1 MAFEDRVSINRSG
14 SKLPVLVH
22 DSTGQEPVTV
32 AAKRRGTLKPLDDPS
47 AIVKDRSERMEK
59 KKPKLPAVLDKVWKV
74 PHPMDLLPSEEPI
87 QLLTPDGELQENKD
101 YPLDLS
107 DEDFRSL
114 YRYLILTRR
123 IDKEGI
129 NLQRQ
134 GQLGIYTSCLGQ
146 EGAQVGSAYALGRE
160 DWIFPSYREHG
171 VARVREVDPVRL
183 FHHSR
188 GTWISDHDP
197 REWRFA
203 PQTVPI
209 ATHLVHAAGLAMA
222 AKFDGDPIVVIAY
235 FGDGAN
241 SEGDAHEGM
250 NFASIFGA
258 PLIFFCQNNGWAL
271 SVPVERQISAPTIAH
286 RGISYGM
293 PGVRIDGN
301 DVLASYAVTKKLVER
316 ARNGGGPALI
326 EALTYRMEAHST
338 ADDPTRYVPQEEHDQ
353 WASQDPISRFE
364 TFMKDRE
371 LLNSELV
378 DGVEKEALEMSTRVR
393 NELYDAPHGDPLEV
407 FDHVYVDPPRHFER
421 QREQL
426 RGEIERLR
434 ATDGEED

>member
-1 MAFEDRVSINRSG
+1 V
-14 SKLPVLVH
+14 
-22 DSTGQEPVTV
+22 
-32 AAKRRGTLKPLDDPS
+32 
-47 AIVKDRSERMEK
+47 VKKMSNVPEALQR
-59 KKPKLPAVLDKVWKV
+59 VWKV
-74 PHPMDLLPSEEPI
+74 PHPMNLLPSEEPI
-87 QLLTPDGELQENKD
+87 QLLTPDGKLHEHDD
-101 YPLDLS
+101 YPLGLS
-107 DEDFRSL
+107 DEDFLNL
-114 YRYLILTRR
+114 YRYLILTRS
-123 IDKEGI
+123 IDREGI

-146 EGAQVGSAYALGRE
+146 EGAQVGSAYALERE

-171 VARVREVDPVRL
+171 VARVRGVDPVRL

-209 ATHLVHAAGLAMA
+209 ATHLVHAAGLAIA

-250 NFASIFGA
+250 NFASIFRA
-258 PLIFFCQNNGWAL
+258 PLVFFCQNNGWAL
-271 SVPVERQISAPTIAH
+271 SVPVERQVSAPTIAH
-286 RGISYGM
+286 KGISYGM

-301 DVLASYAVTKKLVER
+301 DVLASYAVTKNLVER
-316 ARNGGGPALI
+316 ARRGEGPALI

-338 ADDPTRYVPQEEHDQ
+338 ADDAKRYVPQEELEQ
-353 WASQDPISRFE
+353 WAPLDPISRFVN
-364 TFMKDRE
+364 FMKDRD
-371 LLNSELV
+371 LWNSELAEA
-378 DGVEKEALEMSTRVR
+378 VEQEALEMTTRVR
-393 NELYDAPHGDPLEV
+393 NEIYDAPHGDPLEV
-407 FDHVYVDPPRHFER
+407 FDHVYVDPPLHFVR

-426 RGEIERLR
+426 RVEIERR
-434 ATDGEED
+434 NTTHGEGD